1 MQSNATSPQQYL
13 DELPSERKAPIQ
25 KLRQQILENLPM
37 GVEETMSYGM
47 LGYVIPHTVYPEG
60 YHCNPKDPLPFMNLA
75 SQKNFIAVY
84 SMVLYS
90 KKELLDW
97 FTSEYG
103 KRCKY
108 KLDMGK
114 SCIRFKRMDDIPF
127 DLIGE
132 LTKKVSCD
140 EWISIY
146 ETTIKKSNQ

>member
-1 MQSNATSPQQYL
+1 MQSKATTPKQYL
-13 DELPSERKAPIQ
+13 EELPEDRKDPMS
-25 KLRQQILENLPM
+25 KLRQQILENLPE
-37 GVEETMSYGM
+37 GLEETMSYGM
-47 LGYVIPHTVYPEG
+47 LGYVIPHSVYPNG
-60 YHCNPKDPLPFMNLA
+60 YHCNPKLPLPFMNLA

-90 KKELLDW
+90 KKELMDW
-97 FTSEYG
+97 FTSEYV

-114 SCIRFKRMDDIPF
+114 SCMRFKRMDDIPF

-132 LTKKVSCD
+132 LTAKVSAE

-146 ETTIKKSNQ
+146 ETAIKK